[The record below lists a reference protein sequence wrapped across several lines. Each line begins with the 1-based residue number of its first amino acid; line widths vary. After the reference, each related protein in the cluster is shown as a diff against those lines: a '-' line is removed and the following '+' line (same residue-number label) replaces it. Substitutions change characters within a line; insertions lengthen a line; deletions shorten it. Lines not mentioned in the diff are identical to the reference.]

1 MGLTAK
7 ALDIQGPVALVALGP
22 TVTMVLAEGPV
33 SNYLQSI
40 LKGEEVL

>member
-7 ALDIQGPVALVALGP
+7 GLDIQGPVALVALGP
-22 TVTMVLAEGPV
+22 TVIMVLAEDSV

-40 LKGEEVL
+40 LKGGAVL